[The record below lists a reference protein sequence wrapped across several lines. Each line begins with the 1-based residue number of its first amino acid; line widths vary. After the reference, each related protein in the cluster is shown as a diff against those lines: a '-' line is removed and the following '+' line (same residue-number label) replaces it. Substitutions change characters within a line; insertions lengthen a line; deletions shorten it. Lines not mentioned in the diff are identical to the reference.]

1 MLKKKV
7 KTLEQLREDKEKVI
21 GDMQRLQEQL
31 IGTRFVLMYLN
42 QEIQKLGGAK

>member
-1 MLKKKV
+1 VLKKKV

-42 QEIQKLGGAK
+42 QEIQKLGGVK

>member
-1 MLKKKV
+1 MKKKV

-31 IGTRFVLMYLN
+31 IGARFVLMYLN
-42 QEIQKLGGAK
+42 QEIQKLGGVS